1 MYLQRDI
8 ITASLVVGPNL
19 TSLLYTKYV
28 QMETYT
34 TMVII
39 NLVPKCQGLFVK
51 IYNAESYRN
60 YVQTKAGERKTSGM
74 NFKLALFI
82 SWTDIGT
89 SKTHNIVEIACVN

>member
-1 MYLQRDI
+1 
-8 ITASLVVGPNL
+8 
-19 TSLLYTKYV
+19 
-28 QMETYT
+28 
-34 TMVII
+34 MVII